1 MKAVLIAM
9 VILLVGVSLVEV
21 AIANPYAYGP
31 PSINITYSPEP
42 STNSVVLKISITM
55 WKDPNNCTREAW
67 YSLDGQEKVPIP
79 LTFKGSSGSG
89 DFIFSEVTGETKM
102 PMWSQG
108 PHIINVTIKYDY
120 GSFSLINSKLL
131 YIGQPEPTPT
141 PPILN
146 IISPKNQSTYNT
158 SSSSNNLYCQL
169 EGYLFILCI
178 GYNWCICYFWL
189 EAVYWKYNN
198 NWTLRRFT

>member
-1 MKAVLIAM
+1 M

-21 AIANPYAYGP
+21 ARANPYTYGP

-42 STNSVVLKISITM
+42 SSNSVILKIGITM
-55 WKDPNNCTREAW
+55 WRDPNNCTREAW

-146 IISPKNQSTYNT
+146 IISQKTNQPT
-158 SSSSNNLYCQL
+158 
-169 EGYLFILCI
+169 ILVK
-178 GYNWCICYFWL
+178 FQ
-189 EAVYWKYNN
+189 
-198 NWTLRRFT
+198 